1 MEDCPFDQYF
11 FYSTGFKN
19 PSALARLILD
29 NTRRPMSLKRVPP
42 VLLVGSGAH
51 SYAKE
56 HRFPLIDNEALI
68 SRNARSR
75 WVKWKRELDAFSNRH
90 KDHKDHKL
98 SKKAP
103 RSYITGVTLTA
114 AALSSKSELDHELEN
129 SGQHDA
135 QEDVVTDTV
144 GAICVDRWG
153 RVAAG
158 SSSGGIGM
166 KHRGRIGPA
175 ALIGIGTWIKVEDGT
190 VVAAT
195 CSGMFLLVL
204 TPDQS

>member
-1 MEDCPFDQYF
+1 M
-11 FYSTGFKN
+11 
-19 PSALARLILD
+19 
-29 NTRRPMSLKRVPP
+29 
-42 VLLVGSGAH
+42 
-51 SYAKE
+51 
-56 HRFPLIDNEALI
+56 
-68 SRNARSR
+68 
-75 WVKWKRELDAFSNRH
+75 
-90 KDHKDHKL
+90 
-98 SKKAP
+98 
-103 RSYITGVTLTA
+103 TA
-114 AALSSKSELDHELEN
+114 AALTSKSELDHEFEN

-195 CSGMFLLVL
+195 CSGMFLLAL
-204 TPDQS
+204 APGQF

>member
-1 MEDCPFDQYF
+1 
-11 FYSTGFKN
+11 
-19 PSALARLILD
+19 
-29 NTRRPMSLKRVPP
+29 MSLKRVPP

-56 HRFPLIDNEALI
+56 HRFPLIDNEGLI
-68 SRNARSR
+68 SRNAHSR

-90 KDHKDHKL
+90 KDHKDHK
-98 SKKAP
+98 SKKVP
-103 RSYITGVTLTA
+103 RSHITGVTLTA
-114 AALSSKSELDHELEN
+114 AALTSKSELDHELEN

-195 CSGMFLLVL
+195 CSGMFLLAPAL
-204 TPDQS
+204 GQFFKYSISPLHYA

>member
-1 MEDCPFDQYF
+1 
-11 FYSTGFKN
+11 
-19 PSALARLILD
+19 
-29 NTRRPMSLKRVPP
+29 MSLKRVPP

-56 HRFPLIDNEALI
+56 HRFPLVDNAALI
-68 SRNARSR
+68 SRNAHSR
-75 WVKWKRELDAFSNRH
+75 WVKWKRELDAYSNRH
-90 KDHKDHKL
+90 KDPKS
-98 SKKAP
+98 SKKAS
-103 RSYITGVTLTA
+103 RSHVTGVTLTA
-114 AALSSKSELDHELEN
+114 PALTEKSELDYELNN
-129 SGQHDA
+129 SGHHDA

-190 VVAAT
+190 AVAAT
-195 CSGMFLLVL
+195 CSGEFYW
-204 TPDQS
+204 T

>member
-1 MEDCPFDQYF
+1 
-11 FYSTGFKN
+11 
-19 PSALARLILD
+19 
-29 NTRRPMSLKRVPP
+29 MSLKRVPP

-56 HRFPLIDNEALI
+56 HRFPLIDNEGLI
-68 SRNARSR
+68 SRNAHSR
-75 WVKWKRELDAFSNRH
+75 WVKWKRELDAFSSRH
-90 KDHKDHKL
+90 KDHRDHKDHKS
-98 SKKAP
+98 SKRAP
-103 RSYITGVTLTA
+103 RSHITGVTLTA
-114 AALSSKSELDHELEN
+114 AALTSKSELDHELEN

-195 CSGMFLLVL
+195 CSGMFLLAL
-204 TPDQS
+204 APGQF